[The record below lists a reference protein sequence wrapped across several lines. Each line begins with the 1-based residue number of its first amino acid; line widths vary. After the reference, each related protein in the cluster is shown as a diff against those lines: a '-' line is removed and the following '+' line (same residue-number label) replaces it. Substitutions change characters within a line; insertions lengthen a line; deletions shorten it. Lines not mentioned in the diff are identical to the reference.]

1 MKKKEADRAD
11 NDHVKLVRL
20 LEAYTPLERQKFL
33 NKIDKILCSFLNLQE
48 VDLPWLNPKT
58 FQKKRLKLTRRLRLI
73 VARIEYEDN
82 EKKGRVI
89 H

>member
-1 MKKKEADRAD
+1 MFISKSTR
-11 NDHVKLVRL
+11 
-20 LEAYTPLERQKFL
+20 
-33 NKIDKILCSFLNLQE
+33 

-82 EKKGRVI
+82 EKKGVLYTNGQNY
-89 H
+89 